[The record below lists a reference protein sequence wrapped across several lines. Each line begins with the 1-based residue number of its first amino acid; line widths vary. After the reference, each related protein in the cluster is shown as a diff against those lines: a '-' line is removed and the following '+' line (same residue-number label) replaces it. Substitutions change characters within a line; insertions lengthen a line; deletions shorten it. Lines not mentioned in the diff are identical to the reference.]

1 MQRQRRE
8 LRETLQSR
16 SPEMSLYQ
24 QQRQQLKDKII
35 GLAASLAGLRTNI
48 SYNSTTKDSLMEA
61 FQTNSQLLNVRERL
75 LEGG

>member
-1 MQRQRRE
+1 
-8 LRETLQSR
+8 
-16 SPEMSLYQ
+16 MSLYQ